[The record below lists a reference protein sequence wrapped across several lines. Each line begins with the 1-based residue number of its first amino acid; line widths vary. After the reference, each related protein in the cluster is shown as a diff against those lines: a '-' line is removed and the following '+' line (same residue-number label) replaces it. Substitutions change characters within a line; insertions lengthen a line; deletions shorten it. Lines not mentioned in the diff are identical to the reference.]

1 MLDDRP
7 TLKNDVS
14 PAFRI
19 KLSDWFFLVFL
30 VQYKHFLVFFW
41 FLLVLLVQS
50 QDFEDFLPKYL
61 VFLRFSLVVPSVFY
75 FREKGNT

>member
-19 KLSDWFFLVFL
+19 KLSDWFFLFFL
-30 VQYKHFLVFFW
+30 VKGTPISYDFIAATVIITVLV
-41 FLLVLLVQS
+41 
-50 QDFEDFLPKYL
+50 
-61 VFLRFSLVVPSVFY
+61 
-75 FREKGNT
+75 GH